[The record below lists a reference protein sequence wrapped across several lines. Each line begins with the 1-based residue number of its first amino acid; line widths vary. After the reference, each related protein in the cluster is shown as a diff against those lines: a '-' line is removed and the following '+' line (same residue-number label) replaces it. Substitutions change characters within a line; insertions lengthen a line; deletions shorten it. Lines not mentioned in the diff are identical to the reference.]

1 MALANPGRRIPSVG
15 CLIAALLAA
24 CCALPSRAQDA
35 GRLERSMD
43 DLQYQMKQ
51 FDSELAKLRKAV
63 AQPQPPGPRNVRSRA
78 DSLLPGLN
86 SRLDSLAE
94 RMSSLE
100 NRVKSIT
107 PVPAARA
114 ADQGNIA
121 VTGKARS
128 ADSAP
133 APAAPLPGSA
143 PAQGMETEIQA
154 LRTEMRALT
163 VLLAETRLSGE
174 PATVHAQRAPSPS
187 ALALPPGPALPPAP
201 AVPAPS
207 APSAPSASPGL
218 AFLGD
223 IQIQG
228 IRRLATGAKQDNLD
242 DFWGRV
248 NLGAEYKG
256 KDFQSKANIRIFPEG
271 FGFEPL
277 TGATFDTTGQGALK
291 TQTQPSSKVVVNHA
305 WVRFT
310 PCAWGLRMGR
320 FETQESQSASYG
332 NYIDLGP
339 SGAFLARPA
348 VHNALEG
355 TWSRS
360 AFSSSLLLGSGDRK
374 LDKGFV
380 RALEKATIPGGLQ
393 ASLGYR
399 ANVFDRVMFPDAEI
413 LQRYDAGLLS
423 PVWRGWQAFAEA
435 ALLQNASRDDETP
448 VLLGLKPPGGRFLD
462 ALSLELEWL
471 RDRKVKGKSKEL
483 FGNAYFRKAWGR
495 ARMEAGIA
503 SDASDPDAN
512 AFTVGLRVTSTLK

>member
-1 MALANPGRRIPSVG
+1 MAIANPGRRDASS
-15 CLIAALLAA
+15 CLFAAFLAA
-24 CCALPSRAQDA
+24 CFAFTSRAQAQDVS
-35 GRLERSMD
+35 RLERSVD
-43 DLQYQMKQ
+43 DLQYQMRQ
-51 FDSELAKLRKAV
+51 FDAELAKLKKAV
-63 AQPQPPGPRNVRSRA
+63 AQPQAPVPRNARSRA

-86 SRLDSLAE
+86 ARLDSLTA
-94 RMSSLE
+94 RMSALE
-100 NRVKSIT
+100 DRAKAAAAAAGEAAQGTVK
-107 PVPAARA
+107 
-114 ADQGNIA
+114 
-121 VTGKARS
+121 VTVEAPPS
-128 ADSAP
+128 QAAP
-133 APAAPLPGSA
+133 AGAAVPPGRGTA
-143 PAQGMETEIQA
+143 AGMDPELQA
-154 LRTEMRALT
+154 LRKEMRALT
-163 VLLAETRLSGE
+163 ELLAETRVSGGAVPSHAAQAPAFSASASAVAIPAAPAAPAR
-174 PATVHAQRAPSPS
+174 PATSAAP
-187 ALALPPGPALPPAP
+187 
-201 AVPAPS
+201 
-207 APSAPSASPGL
+207 SPGL

-228 IRRLATGAKQDNLD
+228 IRRLATGSKQDNLD
-242 DFWGRV
+242 DFWGRA
-248 NLGAEYKG
+248 NLGAEYKS

-332 NYIDLGP
+332 NYVDLGP

-355 TWSRS
+355 TWTRS

-374 LDKGFV
+374 LDRGFV
-380 RALEKATIPGGLQ
+380 RAMEKAALPGGAQ

-413 LQRYDAGLLS
+413 LQRYDAGLVS
-423 PVWRGWQAFAEA
+423 PVWKGWQGFAEA
-435 ALLQNASRDDETP
+435 ALLQNPSRNDETP
-448 VLLGLKPPGGRFLD
+448 LLIGLKPPAGRILD
-462 ALSLELEWL
+462 ALSLEIEWL
-471 RDRKVKGKSKEL
+471 RDRKIKGKTKEV
-483 FGNAYFRKAWGR
+483 FANAYFRKAWGR

-512 AFTVGLRVTSTLK
+512 AFTAGLRVTASLK